1 MGSHH
6 VLSPAGLRILLVED
20 RELVAYSVAAVLR
33 RKGHDVQVAV
43 TGTAALEAARADPPD
58 VALVDL
64 GLPDIDGYEV
74 GRRLRNHADS
84 RGVLLVALTGQS
96 DDDSRERSQK
106 AGFRCHLTKPVS
118 FADLERVLEMA
129 VPTVPVLV

>member
-1 MGSHH
+1 VTAPHPYNPS
-6 VLSPAGLRILLVED
+6 SNTSTGLNDEARHISRD
-20 RELVAYSVAAVLR
+20 
-33 RKGHDVQVAV
+33 AV
-43 TGTAALEAARADPPD
+43 TGTAALEAARAEPPD
-58 VALVDL
+58 VALVDI

-74 GRRLRNHADS
+74 GRRLREHGDM
-84 RGVLLVALTGQS
+84 LLVALTGQS
-96 DDDSRERSQK
+96 DDESRERSQK